1 MARESHR
8 VHIYRMSI
16 QVSTV
21 KFEPNHGEFLV
32 TSGYDDTVK
41 IFMAPEWKHVK
52 TLAGHEGKVMC
63 IDVAHG
69 ARPTGRR

>member
-1 MARESHR
+1 M
-8 VHIYRMSI
+8 
-16 QVSTV
+16 STV

-63 IDVAHG
+63 MDVAHG
-69 ARPTGRR
+69 TLEGTRALYVASGWG